1 MFFAAQESRHHLA
14 GVLGTMLEIYDLD
27 GGLEIQAAPVLQ
39 TKGQAVTA
47 LGLLR
52 WASWRR

>member
-39 TKGQAVTA
+39 TKGKAFGWQLAQAD
-47 LGLLR
+47 
-52 WASWRR
+52 RR